1 MSGNE
6 WMAEQFES
14 SRARL
19 RAVAYRMLGSAGEA
33 DDAVQECWLRVSRA
47 DTGAVENP
55 EGWLTTVLARICLNM
70 LRSRRLRREKPLAET
85 TPGPL
90 ATESKRGD
98 PEDEALLA
106 ESVGLALLVVL
117 ERLTP
122 SERVAFVLH
131 DVFGVAFDEIAPI
144 VKRSPAAARQLASRA
159 RRRVRGNGAPGDTKL
174 SEQRRAV
181 EAFLAALRARDID
194 GLLAVLDPGVVR
206 RADTVAA
213 PSGAA
218 PELHGAAEVAKEAL
232 AYTNV
237 ARLARPV
244 LVDGSVGIVVA
255 PRGRL
260 RIAMRC
266 KVKRG
271 KIAEMEIIADPARL
285 RKLKLAIPPE
295 QSSPDDTGSSSLHRC
310 APK

>member
-1 MSGNE
+1 MSGNQ
-6 WMAEQFES
+6 WLAEQFEA

-19 RAVAYRMLGSAGEA
+19 RAAAYRMLGSAGEA
-33 DDAVQECWLRVSRA
+33 DDAVQECWLRASRA
-47 DTGAVENP
+47 DTSTVENL

-70 LRSRRLRREKPLAET
+70 LRSRRSRRENPLAEAA
-85 TPGPL
+85 PRPAVAKGKC
-90 ATESKRGD
+90 SD

-106 ESVGLALLVVL
+106 ESVGVALLVVL

-131 DVFGVAFDEIAPI
+131 DVFGLAFHEIAPI
-144 VKRSPAAARQLASRA
+144 VQRSPAAARQLASRA
-159 RRRVRGNGAPGDTKL
+159 RRRVRGNGAPGEGKL
-174 SEQRRAV
+174 SEQRQAI
-181 EAFLAALRARDID
+181 EAFLAALRARDIE
-194 GLLAVLDPGVVR
+194 GLVAVLDPGVVR

-213 PSGAA
+213 PPGAA
-218 PELHGAAEVAKEAL
+218 TELQGAAEVAKEAL
-232 AYTNV
+232 VYTNV

-244 LVDGSVGIVVA
+244 LVNGSLGIVVA

-271 KIAEMEIIADPARL
+271 KITEMDIIADPARL
-285 RKLKLAIPPE
+285 RKLKLAVPPE
-295 QSSPDDTGSSSLHRC
+295 
-310 APK
+310 